1 VQSEPITTKVVYS
14 INKIDHQDISVAC
27 LPKSRVWQ
35 SNKMYGGKLYY
46 IMVCNE
52 MKDKKYYTVG
62 TVLKLN
68 IKIIERGTI
77 YTLMIV
83 L

>member
-1 VQSEPITTKVVYS
+1 
-14 INKIDHQDISVAC
+14 
-27 LPKSRVWQ
+27 
-35 SNKMYGGKLYY
+35 MYRGKLYY

-52 MKDKKYYTVG
+52 MKKNKKYYTVG

-77 YTLMIV
+77 DTLMIV